1 MFFSAVS
8 ADLGALH
15 GDAFLKYYD
24 PNLGAPTSVVSG
36 SPSLRELGF
45 GLAAEIMPEIK
56 LMVTKTSSLTTQSAA
71 RLVWALGSVIAADCH
86 SLPLSTTDCHGD
98 VQMGAFP
105 TVGALP

>member
-24 PNLGAPTSVVSG
+24 PTLGAPTSVVSG

-45 GLAAEIMPEIK
+45 GLAAELMPEIK

-71 RLVWALGSVIAADCH
+71 RLVWALGSVSA
-86 SLPLSTTDCHGD
+86 TDCHGLARPR
-98 VQMGAFP
+98 MTSLNAFLS
-105 TVGALP
+105 AR

>member
-8 ADLGALH
+8 ADLGALN
-15 GDAFLKYYD
+15 GDAFLNYYD
-24 PNLGAPTSVVSG
+24 PNLAAPTSVVSG

-71 RLVWALGSVIAADCH
+71 RLVWALGSVSATECR
-86 SLPLSTTDCHGD
+86 
-98 VQMGAFP
+98 
-105 TVGALP
+105 